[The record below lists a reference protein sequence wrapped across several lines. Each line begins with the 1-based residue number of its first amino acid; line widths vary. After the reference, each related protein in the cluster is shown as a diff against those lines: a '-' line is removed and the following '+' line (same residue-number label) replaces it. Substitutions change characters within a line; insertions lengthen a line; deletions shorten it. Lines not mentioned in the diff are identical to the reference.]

1 MGHIKLDR
9 KILEWEW
16 YTDINT
22 CRLFLHMLLRAN
34 WKDGRF
40 QGVDIP
46 RGSFVSSYQ
55 NIAAETGL
63 SVQNVRTAIKHLK
76 STGELTV
83 IQHAKFSVFTVN
95 NYCLYQSD
103 NTVANNQTTGN
114 QQSANRQLTTI
125 EEEKEVKKGRS
136 NNKTFVP
143 PAVEEVQAYC
153 LERRNTV
160 DPQTFVDFYTSKG
173 WMVGKNKMKDWKS
186 AVRTWERNRT
196 PGSTAKRSEDVAD
209 AFLRRGEGIDQTGI
223 CDIDQIH

>member
-55 NIAAETGL
+55 NLALETGL
-63 SVQNVRTAIKHLK
+63 SVRNVRTALEHLK
-76 STGELTV
+76 TTGEVTV
-83 IQHAKFSVFTVN
+83 NRHPKYSVFTVN
-95 NYCLYQSD
+95 NYCQYQSTD
-103 NTVANNQTTGN
+103 KVSDTQPTD
-114 QQSANRQLTTI
+114 NRQSSDSQPTTI

-186 AVRTWERNRT
+186 AVRTWERSRT

-209 AFLRRGEGIDQTGI
+209 AFLRRGKGIDQTGI
-223 CDIDQIH
+223 CDINQVY